1 MWLAGWRCF
10 SYELEEGMSYARML
24 LASSGRKSPL
34 DSVLLGDALDALNDC
49 IQACIADTD
58 ADLSEKDLADMVRCI
73 RLCLHCADICV
84 AAGGVLSRPAEY
96 DTNVVRPLLES
107 CVAICKSCGD
117 ECERHARHHEHC
129 RICAEACRRCESAC
143 RKLLGSVG

>member
-1 MWLAGWRCF
+1 MG
-10 SYELEEGMSYARML
+10 YARQI
-24 LASSGRKSPL
+24 LASSIGESPL
-34 DSVLLGDALDALNDC
+34 DSALLGDALDALNDC

-58 ADLSEKDLADMVRCI
+58 ADLSEKDLADMVRCV
-73 RLCLHCADICV
+73 RLCLHCADVC
-84 AAGGVLSRPAEY
+84 AATAGVLSRPAEY
-96 DTNVVRPLLES
+96 DPNVVRPLLES

-143 RKLLGSVG
+143 RKLLGGVG

>member
-1 MWLAGWRCF
+1 MG
-10 SYELEEGMSYARML
+10 YARQI
-24 LASSGRKSPL
+24 LASSRGKSPL
-34 DSVLLGDALDALNDC
+34 DSALLGDAVDALNEC

-58 ADLSEKDLADMVRCI
+58 ADLSETDLADMVRCV
-73 RLCLHCADICV
+73 RLCLHCTDVC
-84 AAGGVLSRPAEY
+84 AATAGVLSRPAEY
-96 DTNVVRPLLES
+96 DPDVVRPLLES
-107 CVAICKSCGD
+107 CVAICMSCGD